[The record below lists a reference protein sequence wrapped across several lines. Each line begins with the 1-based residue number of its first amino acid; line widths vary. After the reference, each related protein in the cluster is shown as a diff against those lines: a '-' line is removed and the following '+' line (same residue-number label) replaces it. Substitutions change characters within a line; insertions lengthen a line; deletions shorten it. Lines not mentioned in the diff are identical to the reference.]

1 MPPIVLI
8 AATVLVAICPLLVA
22 RAGAAERRGTT
33 LIPVMPLA
41 YIALLLAY
49 VLGEDSYRGNGISR
63 WDAYRSPGGALEP
76 MFVATIALMFVA
88 AGAMTLAFVQ
98 HRRRLMRASALG
110 AAAVALFL
118 ESRPSWGL
126 A

>member
-1 MPPIVLI
+1 MN
-8 AATVLVAICPLLVA
+8 AKKATGNASSRVA

-33 LIPVMPLA
+33 LIPVIPLA

-49 VLGEDSYRGNGISR
+49 VFGEDSYRGNGISR

-76 MFVATIALMFVA
+76 MFFATIALMFVA
-88 AGAMTLAFVQ
+88 AGAMTLALIQ

-118 ESRPSWGL
+118 GIPTVMGFSL
-126 A
+126 N